1 MTLFFFIII
10 IKIGKQSLLYMVIDL
25 TSEIWA
31 CHYNKWSLNGVKWV
45 TLCVLGFY
53 WDFYFK
59 WTVKRYKS
67 RSDERWTIKCR
78 TMKEMMKRRWQRAKL
93 KVSYSW
99 SLDSHIC
106 LNMTRVIL
114 FEMLQ
119 QFNSNIVEMGAQTSS
134 HFKFIF
140 STRWWCLNVI

>member
-1 MTLFFFIII
+1 MLLKLYFICLIFIMLLLLLCISDSKMTHDTIFFFII

-45 TLCVLGFY
+45 TLCVLLGFY

-99 SLDSHIC
+99 FAHLLEYD
-106 LNMTRVIL
+106 TRHT
-114 FEMLQ
+114 F
-119 QFNSNIVEMGAQTSS
+119 
-134 HFKFIF
+134 
-140 STRWWCLNVI
+140 WNVATI